1 MSITCCFHFFFPSVP
16 KFVHCSFSHIIMP
29 IVFCAFLSVLCLSS
43 SFLLIT
49 IHECISAL
57 YWPKIGCPQT
67 CGAALEIFF
76 TKHTISILGFTFL
89 SIHMVCNSSK
99 VLPYIM
105 WCITLWLLLI
115 CKHQKNY
122 YSLGQIKV
130 KPAGQNISSCPILL
144 CSTIS
149 MLLTSFC
156 KISSS
161 GI

>member
-99 VLPYIM
+99 VLPYNVVHHFVAAFN
-105 WCITLWLLLI
+105 LQAPKKLLFSWPD
-115 CKHQKNY
+115 K
-122 YSLGQIKV
+122 GQTSRTKYF
-130 KPAGQNISSCPILL
+130 LL
-144 CSTIS
+144 SY
-149 MLLTSFC
+149 TSVLHY
-156 KISSS
+156 
-161 GI
+161 